1 MPWKAQ
7 NHKHLEV
14 SNGLIK
20 YTNQNYKEN
29 YLQKLNDNQNIKNNL
44 KTNANFPSSMNVML
58 HSFAIVYSNM
68 HQKVKVVLDHGNK
81 P

>member
-29 YLQKLNDNQNIKNNL
+29 YLQKLNDNQKYKEQPKN
-44 KTNANFPSSMNVML
+44 KCQFS
-58 HSFAIVYSNM
+58 IVYER
-68 HQKVKVVLDHGNK
+68 DAT
-81 P
+81 